1 VLTLTIKRDHDLLR
15 TIKELSKQKCYNILT
30 EIIEVLSKYET
41 SFDNL
46 IVYDP
51 NIFSRNLQEI
61 STTYN
66 KHQKA
71 SDKMINLYDELIDII
86 ICYITDRLLFRYQKN
101 SIAAKTLQINLRR
114 NKDNIKNLLKIFKE
128 LENIALIEKEEKVIL
143 RDHFIHQIRVF
154 LIGLVILLACENILR
169 YIIDS
174 IKLVPLNINISINEE
189 DIIFSWM
196 MCSLLHDID
205 YMICFMLEKVISTQ
219 NTSMRYNTVEKLLD
233 YLSPQ
238 STEAKNILDILKK
251 SISNF
256 SRNRDELIKLTED
269 LITSIRDEVL
279 ECIENI
285 SINREVIRS
294 YKECHGIFSAHIVLN
309 FLNTII
315 FYCLKYMN
323 IISERVSK
331 KVRVLFE
338 LIIISILVHNAEGL
352 IHLTSLSQ
360 LLALCDEIQ
369 EWCRLIKFGGIPF
382 PIVAC
387 EYVKLIL
394 RREPSGIIVMD
405 VSIVYGDLPIVDR
418 KLIEENIKLRL
429 SIIDKKFK
437 IYRDIVHDSTNLVM
451 KILFV
456 IRCRDLEDKV
466 EVNIPYVR

>member
-1 VLTLTIKRDHDLLR
+1 MLL
-15 TIKELSKQKCYNILT
+15 E
-30 EIIEVLSKYET
+30 
-41 SFDNL
+41 
-46 IVYDP
+46 
-51 NIFSRNLQEI
+51 
-61 STTYN
+61 
-66 KHQKA
+66 
-71 SDKMINLYDELIDII
+71 LYDELMDTII
-86 ICYITDRLLFRYQKN
+86 RYIIDRLLFRYQKN
-101 SIAAKTLQINLRR
+101 SFAANALKSNLKR
-114 NKDNIKNLLKIFKE
+114 NKENIKNLLKRFKN
-128 LENIALIEKEEKVIL
+128 LEDEALIEKEEKVIV

-154 LIGLVILLACENILR
+154 LIGLVMLLACENIFR

-174 IKLVPLNINISINEE
+174 IKLILLNIDISINVDEE

-196 MCSLLHDID
+196 MCSLFHDID
-205 YMICFMLEKVISTQ
+205 YMICFMLEKVIRTK
-219 NTSMRYNTVEKLLD
+219 NMSMHNNTVTGLLD

-238 STEAKNILDILKK
+238 STEAKNIVNILKK
-251 SISNF
+251 SISNS
-256 SRNRDELIKLTED
+256 SRNRDELIKLAKD

-279 ECIENI
+279 EYIENI
-285 SINREVIRS
+285 NINRNVIRS
-294 YKECHGIFSAHIVLN
+294 YRECHGVFSAHIMLN
-309 FLNTII
+309 FLSTVTS
-315 FYCLKYMN
+315 YCKKYID

-338 LIIISILVHNAEGL
+338 LIIISILVHNADGL

-360 LLALCDEIQ
+360 LLALCDEVQ

-382 PIVAC
+382 PIVVC

-405 VSIVYGDLPIVDR
+405 VFIVYGDLPKLDR
-418 KLIEENIKLRL
+418 ELIEKNIKLRL

-437 IYRDIVHDSTNLVM
+437 VYREIVRDPTNLVM